1 MTPTGGSP
9 VYMTLDPTGQFA
21 YVVCEGTHNVFVY
34 TVSGGALKPA
44 APLSVTA
51 GTGPVSIA
59 IN

>member
-9 VYMTLDPTGQFA
+9 VYMTLDPSGQFA
-21 YVVCEGTHNVFVY
+21 YVVCEGTNNVFVY